1 MYNLIEY
8 SKNYRKTIGNLR
20 NYYRD
25 ELSYDTYDNNNNLNK
40 NVINSESFKYKTN
53 ITGVLTMLM
62 KELLNKLL
70 NK

>member
-8 SKNYRKTIGNLR
+8 SKNYRKTIGSLW

-25 ELSYDTYDNNNNLNK
+25 ELSYDTNDNNNLNK